1 MAGIGLKNFK
11 YAILNSD
18 GETYGQVKTLAGAI
32 ECKVSLDLSEATL
45 YSDDVLKEQVSIF
58 KNGTLT
64 AGIDD
69 DDDTVFAEL
78 LGQTRDTATG
88 IVTSKVSDNPIYVG
102 FGHIVPKMI
111 NGARKYKVEFFP
123 KVKFKP
129 FMTDATT
136 KGDNLEF
143 TTPSV
148 EATIFESNGGIWE
161 KHGVYNSE
169 MAAIN
174 ALNAMFGQSSVTI
187 SITEQ
192 PQDTD
197 VTEGSISG
205 SLSVTASAT
214 SGTLSYQWYSNTVY
228 SNINGTEITD
238 ATSSSF
244 TIPTTLTTSDSP
256 KYYYCIVS
264 HPSAPSIV
272 SNVAK
277 VTIES

>member
-1 MAGIGLKNFK
+1 MAGIGLKSFK
-11 YAILNSD
+11 YAVLNND
-18 GETYGQVKTLAGAI
+18 GKTYGQIKTLAGAI

-45 YSDDVLKEQVSIF
+45 YCDDILKEQVSMF

-78 LGQTRDTATG
+78 LGQTKDVATG
-88 IVTSKVSDNPIYVG
+88 IVTSKITDNPIYVG

-111 NGARKYKVEFFP
+111 NGSKKYKVEFFP

-129 FMTDATT
+129 FMTDAKT
-136 KGDNLEF
+136 KGDSLEF

-148 EATIFESNGGIWE
+148 EATIFEDGDGIWE
-161 KHGVYNSE
+161 KHGIYNSE
-169 MAAIN
+169 TEATN
-174 ALNAMFGQSSVTI
+174 ALNAMFGQNLVTI
-187 SITEQ
+187 TLTSQ
-192 PQDTD
+192 PQDAT

-205 SLSVTASAT
+205 SLSVTASAS
-214 SGTLSYQWYSNTVY
+214 SGTVSYQWYSNTVY
-228 SNINGTEITD
+228 SNVNGTEIVG
-238 ATSSSF
+238 ATSAIF

-264 HPSAPSIV
+264 HPSASSVV

-277 VTIES
+277 VTIEN

>member
-1 MAGIGLKNFK
+1 MAGIGLKSFK
-11 YAILNSD
+11 YAVLNND
-18 GETYGQVKTLAGAI
+18 GKTYGQIKTLAGAI

-45 YSDDVLKEQVSIF
+45 YCDDILKEQVSMF

-78 LGQTRDTATG
+78 LGQTKDVATG
-88 IVTSKVSDNPIYVG
+88 IVTSKITDNPIYVG

-111 NGARKYKVEFFP
+111 NGSKKYKVEFFP

-129 FMTDATT
+129 FMTDAKT
-136 KGDNLEF
+136 KGDSLEF

-148 EATIFESNGGIWE
+148 EATIFEDGDGIWE
-161 KHGVYNSE
+161 KHGIYNSE
-169 MAAIN
+169 TEATN
-174 ALNAMFGQSSVTI
+174 ALNAMFGQNLVTI
-187 SITEQ
+187 TLTSQ
-192 PQDTD
+192 PQDAT

-205 SLSVTASAT
+205 SLSVTASAS
-214 SGTLSYQWYSNTVY
+214 SGTVSYQWYSNTVY
-228 SNINGTEITD
+228 SNVNGTEIVG
-238 ATSSSF
+238 ATSAIF

-264 HPSAPSIV
+264 HPSAPSVV

>member
-1 MAGIGLKNFK
+1 MAGIGLKSFR
-11 YAILNSD
+11 YAVLNSD
-18 GETYGQVKTLAGAI
+18 GRTYGEVKTLAGAI

-45 YSDDVLKEQVSIF
+45 FADDVLKEQVSIF

-78 LGQTRDTATG
+78 LGQTKDVATG
-88 IVTSKVSDNPIYVG
+88 IVISKVSDNPIYVG

-111 NGARKYKVEFFP
+111 NGVKKYKVEFFP

-129 FMTDATT
+129 FMTDAKT
-136 KGDNLEF
+136 KGDSLEF

-148 EATIFESNGGIWE
+148 EATIFENEDGIWE

-169 MAAIN
+169 TDAVN
-174 ALNAMFGQSSVTI
+174 ALNAMFGQNLVTI
-187 SITEQ
+187 TITSQ
-192 PQDTD
+192 PQDAT
-197 VTEGSISG
+197 VTEGNISG
-205 SLSVTASAT
+205 SLSAVASAS
-214 SGTLSYQWYSNTVY
+214 SGDVSYQWYSNTVY
-228 SNINGTEITD
+228 SNVNGTELTGE
-238 ATSSSF
+238 TSQSF

-264 HPSAPSIV
+264 HPSAQSIV

-277 VTIES
+277 VTIED